1 VVIDYILNRHIDSL
15 TISCGAML
23 EAKNIS
29 FSYDDQNS
37 FSFPDF
43 TCGAGEKK
51 LILGGSGTGKT
62 TYLHLLTGLLRPKA
76 GSVVLDGTDIAT
88 LKSRELDQFRGKNI
102 GLVFQTAHFIN
113 SLTVKENLRIPLWLG
128 GKKGYDERITELLER
143 LQISHKLNSK
153 IKNLSIGERQR
164 VSIARALVHQP
175 KIIFADEPTSALDDK
190 NTENVVSLLEEQ
202 AAQEG
207 AALVIVTHDT
217 RLKSLYKNIVEL

>member
-1 VVIDYILNRHIDSL
+1 
-15 TISCGAML
+15 
-23 EAKNIS
+23 
-29 FSYDDQNS
+29 
-37 FSFPDF
+37 
-43 TCGAGEKK
+43 
-51 LILGGSGTGKT
+51 ILGGSGTGKT

-88 LKSRELDQFRGKNI
+88 LKNRELDQFRGKNI
-102 GLVFQTAHFIN
+102 GLVFQTAHFIGA
-113 SLTVKENLRIPLWLG
+113 LTVKENLRVPLWLG